1 MMEGLLLFFLAA
13 SLVLYVVFG
22 GADFGAGILEIFP
35 SQLRKERQITINRAL
50 APVWEANHVWLI
62 VAVVILF
69 TGFPVAFAAV
79 TTFFH
84 IPLTIM
90 LLGITFRGCAFTFR
104 FYDPFKD
111 DSHRVYTHLFVASS
125 ILCPL
130 SMGWILAGMTSGALN
145 TQGSFFDAYVL
156 PWFSA
161 YGFALGLFVMTLFA
175 HLAAVFL
182 IGETQDPSLRRQFSK
197 YVVGTSSAVVISG
210 LLVFAALAA
219 SRHTLWAEFF
229 RDVGSLAALLIATA
243 LFVPLFWGIRNQRV
257 QLIRVIAAIQIV
269 CVLGG
274 WLWHQYPTI
283 LVTDQGAITLY
294 DAMAGEAT
302 VRTMVIAL
310 CVGSLLIFPGL
321 FYLYKTFKLKT

>member
-1 MMEGLLLFFLAA
+1 MELLLLFFLAA

-22 GADFGAGILEIFP
+22 GADFGAGILELFP
-35 SQLRKERQITINRAL
+35 SPLHRERRLTINRAL

-69 TGFPVAFAAV
+69 TGFPVAFAAI
-79 TTFFH
+79 TTYFH

-90 LLGITFRGCAFTFR
+90 LIGIIFRGCAFTFR

-111 DSHRVYTHLFVASS
+111 ESHRLYTRLFVASS

-145 TQGSFFDAYVL
+145 THGSFFDAYVL
-156 PWFSA
+156 PWFSL
-161 YGFALGLFVMTLFA
+161 YGFTLGLFVMTIFA

-182 IGETQDPSLRRQFSK
+182 IGETQVPSLRAHFAK
-197 YVVGTSSAVVISG
+197 YVRGTSGAVVLSG
-210 LLVFAALAA
+210 LLVFIVLAL
-219 SRHTLWAEFF
+219 SRHTLWQEFF
-229 RDVGSLAALLIATA
+229 RDVGSLSAFLIATT
-243 LFVPLFWGIRNQRV
+243 LFWPLFWGIRHEKV
-257 QLIRVIAAIQIV
+257 QLIRVIAAVQIV
-269 CVLGG
+269 CVLAG

-283 LVTDQGAITLY
+283 LMTDRGAITMY
-294 DAMAGEAT
+294 DAMAGGAT

-321 FYLYKTFKLKT
+321 FYLYKTFKLKP